1 MIHNFLVCL
10 NAVIP
15 LVLYLVVG
23 MLVRKYSV
31 LTEKDVR
38 KFNKMVFVVFFPALM
53 FENLYAADISEAFDG
68 RLILFACLFVLA
80 VCGIT
85 WGIVV
90 RMDIPDRT
98 RGAMI
103 QAVYRSNFILMG
115 LPVAENIYG
124 KGCVS
129 VTAALI
135 MFVVPLYNFLAVIV
149 LEYFGAAG
157 RI

>member
-53 FENLYAADISEAFDG
+53 FENLYSADISEAFDG
-68 RLILFACLFVLA
+68 RLHQKLAQVL
-80 VCGIT
+80 GKYPDGRLR
-85 WGIVV
+85 GIVV

-129 VTAALI
+129 VTA
-135 MFVVPLYNFLAVIV
+135 PT
-149 LEYFGAAG
+149 E
-157 RI
+157 

>member
-53 FENLYAADISEAFDG
+53 FENLYSADISEAFDG

-80 VCGIT
+80 VC
-85 WGIVV
+85 GIVV

-129 VTAALI
+129 VTA
-135 MFVVPLYNFLAVIV
+135 PT
-149 LEYFGAAG
+149 E
-157 RI
+157 

>member
-53 FENLYAADISEAFDG
+53 FENLYSADISEAFDG

-124 KGCVS
+124 KGCV
-129 VTAALI
+129 
-135 MFVVPLYNFLAVIV
+135 
-149 LEYFGAAG
+149 
-157 RI
+157 